1 MNNVDNA
8 VACFKEG
15 FNCSQAILSTY
26 GPEFGLARETALKL
40 ASSFGSGMRMAQTCG
55 AVTGALMA
63 IGLKYGHIHSADKK
77 SRERTYRLVEQ
88 FIEKFKSRNGSVVCR
103 ELLGCDVCTPDGYNT
118 AIEKG
123 LFRNFCPKMV
133 QDAAEILEEIVL
145 D

>member
-1 MNNVDNA
+1 MNSVDNA

-26 GPEFGLARETALKL
+26 GPGFGLAREAALKL

-55 AVTGALMA
+55 AVTGAFMV
-63 IGLKYGHIHSADKK
+63 IGLKCGHANAADKK
-77 SRERTYRLVEQ
+77 LKETTYRLVEQ
-88 FIEKFKSRNGSVVCR
+88 FAEKFRSRNGSVICK

-133 QDAAEILEEIVL
+133 QDAAEILEEMLL